1 MDKEDVVHTFSG
13 TLSHKNYLV
22 FSFCRSLISL
32 LFSHMTLSYAWLFF
46 IECLM
51 LYFKK
56 NRNNLRLRM
65 IITSSKEDLVL
76 LLWGLWQSSH
86 LHLIRDWGDLR
97 LIFSLC
103 EASSM
108 YFLSLGLHPT
118 QTFVLSWNW
127 SSDISHGSLHSW
139 SDAASKGQG
148 VGDGVEGA
156 GTELKKHFLNLSLKA
171 ASCAPLP
178 VRLQPPA
185 SCTHIISRL
194 AVKCPQGFLICCSCS
209 AFQVSFTSIVSTGL
223 VFGKGARQPMLFTIL
238 AGIRKSFQYFAF
250 IPSSLVA
257 PSNLEISTQQPLSKR
272 TQNKGYWWI
281 LVYFCLFQFIDD
293 ELQ

>member
-1 MDKEDVVHTFSG
+1 MGKEDVVHTFSG

-32 LFSHMTLSYAWLFF
+32 LFSNMTLSHAWLFF
-46 IECLM
+46 TECLM

-76 LLWGLWQSSH
+76 LLLGLWQSNH

-103 EASSM
+103 EALSM
-108 YFLSLGLHPT
+108 YFLSPGLHPT
-118 QTFVLSWNW
+118 QTFVLFWNW
-127 SSDISHGSLHSW
+127 LSDISHGSLHSW

-156 GTELKKHFLNLSLKA
+156 GTEPKKHFLNLSLKA

-178 VRLQPPA
+178 VRSQTRLLHTHHFKT
-185 SCTHIISRL
+185 CT
-194 AVKCPQGFLICCSCS
+194 
-209 AFQVSFTSIVSTGL
+209 
-223 VFGKGARQPMLFTIL
+223 
-238 AGIRKSFQYFAF
+238 
-250 IPSSLVA
+250 
-257 PSNLEISTQQPLSKR
+257 
-272 TQNKGYWWI
+272 
-281 LVYFCLFQFIDD
+281 
-293 ELQ
+293 